1 MQNNVLI
8 DKIILRFCKLT
19 SKEKE
24 SFLGAVHLTKYSYA
38 SIWGLKA
45 NCIVLLL
52 RKYPHMKRLFSTK
65 TSESAF
71 SFGMLLLRVGLGSLM
86 LVKYGLDKLMHFAEK
101 APKFMNVFGMG
112 STTSLALV
120 VFAEFFCAAF
130 IILGLFTRLAA
141 IPLVITMGVALFIA
155 HKGAFFG
162 DGELSGIYLIC
173 FLAIL
178 FMGPGKAS
186 LDRFI
191 GK

>member
-1 MQNNVLI
+1 
-8 DKIILRFCKLT
+8 
-19 SKEKE
+19 
-24 SFLGAVHLTKYSYA
+24 
-38 SIWGLKA
+38 
-45 NCIVLLL
+45 
-52 RKYPHMKRLFSTK
+52 MKRLFSTK

-71 SFGMLLLRVGLGSLM
+71 SFGMLLLRVGAGSLM
-86 LVKYGLDKLMHFAEK
+86 LINHGLDKLMHFADK
-101 APKFMNVFGMG
+101 APRFADPFHIG

-141 IPLVITMGVALFIA
+141 VPLVIAMGVALFFA

-162 DGELSGIYLIC
+162 NGEMSGLFLIC